1 MHDNRNIL
9 GYKIIERVKEIF
21 PDKTFKTIITRS
33 THIQEAPIYG
43 KSVVNYAFNSRGS
56 KEYRELAKEI
66 VSNNI

>member
-33 THIQEAPIYG
+33 THIQEAPMYG